1 MTRRRNPPPR
11 RPLGPGRPSGK
22 EKEQN
27 VDNELRLARAV
38 RKAESLQKQRLR
50 RGDWD
55 ADYDEAGEPA
65 EVESDA
71 MEGTLADGDDFEDDG
86 GDDDREE

>member
-11 RPLGPGRPSGK
+11 RPTSGTGRPGGK
-22 EKEQN
+22 DKDQN
-27 VDNELRLARAV
+27 VDNDLRLARAV

-55 ADYDEAGEPA
+55 ADYGDLDNDLSEADLGETLSDENEDVEDSEA
-65 EVESDA
+65 EES
-71 MEGTLADGDDFEDDG
+71 G
-86 GDDDREE
+86 

>member
-11 RPLGPGRPSGK
+11 RPQGPSRPGK
-22 EKEQN
+22 DKEQT

-50 RGDWD
+50 RGEWD
-55 ADYDEAGEPA
+55 ADYDEAAEPLEA
-65 EVESDA
+65 EL
-71 MEGTLADGDDFEDDG
+71 EGDVFATSSEEDEDHEDDTA
-86 GDDDREE
+86 E